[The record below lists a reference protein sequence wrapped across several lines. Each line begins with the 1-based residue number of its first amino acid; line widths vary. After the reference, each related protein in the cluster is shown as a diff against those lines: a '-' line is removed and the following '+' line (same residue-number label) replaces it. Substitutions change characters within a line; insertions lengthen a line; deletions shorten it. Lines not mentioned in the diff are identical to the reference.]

1 MARLVDRQGT
11 LPVLLDL
18 VVKAREQHQLF
29 IQMLSGLTNISVNSL
44 KCMLCQD
51 DIADVEEREK
61 DGIMYVSFRGKE
73 IPKSRQSLEKLTDNI
88 SRVIAFLKECEPN
101 TTTSSTSNVK
111 NILKNSQRRIQA
123 LSSIRKRLNNPV
135 RDLDE
140 SPLHDSENNTIFKRA
155 QAVVTDDNEKTH
167 LDHKSPNGGI
177 QDAVFDDAHYKGSA
191 DPPSDTAENE
201 ITANGKELDE
211 FLGSK
216 QYSASSQNEPFQT
229 ERQSNS
235 SSNSASFPHEED
247 DWIVP
252 SMDSS
257 GNETGKNVDIKYD
270 SEEPFEN
277 EQSDSFQ
284 NESKSNL
291 RSSVSPTLSIDD
303 RSSSDESGT
312 FGYSFDGIKDAA
324 EPVDPSSAT
333 SENEIA
339 ANGKE
344 LDEFLGSKEYSASS
358 QNEPFQTE
366 RQSNSSSNAATFP
379 PEEDNCILP
388 SMDSSENET
397 GKNVDIIYPSEE
409 PFENEQSDSFQNE
422 SKSNLRSSV
431 SPTLSND
438 DRSSSDESGTFG
450 YSFDGIKD
458 AAEPVDPSSAT
469 SENEIA
475 ANGKE
480 LDEFLG
486 SKEYSAP
493 SQNEPLRNEHV
504 NKSSSSNSATFPRE
518 EDEWIVSSTDSSENE
533 TGENSD
539 IQYDS
544 DESFEN
550 EQSDSFQNE
559 SKSNLSSS
567 VSPTL
572 SNDDRSSSDESITFA
587 FTFDETKDDVVTQWK
602 KLKKRYNEELSIS
615 RRKFDVA
622 YIDSNG
628 DFKLLH
634 NNSVSEAKLRAFNL
648 KDISRV
654 SFPVVLIV
662 LDDESLECTTSRKKS
677 KVSLSEVGPKDWPTI
692 CGSLHCALDDEHCG
706 FSMNFNLD
714 TGADSG
720 SVGYKYDIVKNF
732 ILTVDNVNGDLEP
745 AVLCKVSIHSVMGEE
760 VQVFDIDEDRKWNA
774 IGLATLKKFK
784 VFIDI
789 ENHRVVMEQHKDVVV
804 SETEETVEVKFHK
817 NVVSGASPSV

>member
-1 MARLVDRQGT
+1 MARLMDRQGT
-11 LPVLLDL
+11 LPALLDL

-51 DIADVEEREK
+51 DIADDVEEREK

-73 IPKSRQSLEKLTDNI
+73 IPESRQSLEKLTDNI
-88 SRVIAFLKECEPN
+88 SRVIAFLKEYEPN

-111 NILKNSQRRIQA
+111 NILKNCQPRNQA
-123 LSSIRKRLNNPV
+123 LSCIRKRLKNPV
-135 RDLDE
+135 RDLDD
-140 SPLHDSENNTIFKRA
+140 SPLHDSENITIFKRA
-155 QAVVTDDNEKTH
+155 PAVVTDDNEKTH
-167 LDHKSPNGGI
+167 LDDSISKSPYGGI
-177 QDAVFDDAHYKGSA
+177 QDVVFDDAHYKESA
-191 DPPSDTAENE
+191 DHPSDTAENE

-211 FLGSK
+211 FLGRK
-216 QYSASSQNEPFQT
+216 EYSASSQNEPFQT

-235 SSNSASFPHEED
+235 SSNSAIFPREEGN
-247 DWIVP
+247 WIV
-252 SMDSS
+252 
-257 GNETGKNVDIKYD
+257 
-270 SEEPFEN
+270 
-277 EQSDSFQ
+277 
-284 NESKSNL
+284 
-291 RSSVSPTLSIDD
+291 
-303 RSSSDESGT
+303 
-312 FGYSFDGIKDAA
+312 
-324 EPVDPSSAT
+324 
-333 SENEIA
+333 
-339 ANGKE
+339 
-344 LDEFLGSKEYSASS
+344 
-358 QNEPFQTE
+358 
-366 RQSNSSSNAATFP
+366 
-379 PEEDNCILP
+379 P

-397 GKNVDIIYPSEE
+397 GKNVDIIYLSEE
-409 PFENEQSDSFQNE
+409 SFENEQSDSFQNE

-450 YSFDGIKD
+450 HSFDGIKD

-480 LDEFLG
+480 LDKFLG
-486 SKEYSAP
+486 SKEYSAS

-504 NKSSSSNSATFPRE
+504 NKSSSSNSATFPLE

-533 TGENSD
+533 TGKNSD

-544 DESFEN
+544 DESFKN

-567 VSPTL
+567 VSPAL

-587 FTFDETKDDVVTQWK
+587 FTFDETKDDVVSQWK
-602 KLKKRYNEELSIS
+602 KLKKRYNEERSIS

-628 DFKLLH
+628 DFKLLQ

-662 LDDESLECTTSRKKS
+662 LDDESLKCTTSRKKS
-677 KVSLSEVGPKDWPTI
+677 KVSLSEVGPKDSPTI

-745 AVLCKVSIHSVMGEE
+745 AVLCKVSIHSVVGEE
-760 VQVFDIDEDRKWNA
+760 VRVFDIDEDRKWNA